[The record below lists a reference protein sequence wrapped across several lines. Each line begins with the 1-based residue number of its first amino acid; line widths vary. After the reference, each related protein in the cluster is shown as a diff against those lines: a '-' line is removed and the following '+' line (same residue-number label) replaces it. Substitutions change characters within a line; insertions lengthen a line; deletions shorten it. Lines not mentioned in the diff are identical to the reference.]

1 MWSDIAT
8 GYGLFILEI
17 LTILLVIAGIA
28 FMIVTLKQH
37 KAKSTGELVVVDLS
51 EEYQENSK
59 RLREFSLSEETRKQ
73 LEKTQ
78 KKQIKKKRNVK
89 KKSVKKVK
97 TSQTSIN
104 RAFMS
109 YSLKAILQRQRR
121 AHYVK
126 K

>member
-1 MWSDIAT
+1 
-8 GYGLFILEI
+8 
-17 LTILLVIAGIA
+17 A

-78 KKQIKKKRNVK
+78 KKADKEKAKREKEKRKKGEDIADEHKPRL
-89 KKSVKKVK
+89 
-97 TSQTSIN
+97 
-104 RAFMS
+104 
-109 YSLKAILQRQRR
+109 Y
-121 AHYVK
+121 
-126 K
+126 

>member
-1 MWSDIAT
+1 M
-8 GYGLFILEI
+8 
-17 LTILLVIAGIA
+17 
-28 FMIVTLKQH
+28 
-37 KAKSTGELVVVDLS
+37 VVDLS

-73 LEKTQ
+73 LEKAQ

-104 RAFMS
+104 
-109 YSLKAILQRQRR
+109 
-121 AHYVK
+121 
-126 K
+126 

>member
-78 KKQIKKKRNVK
+78 KKADKEKAKREK
-89 KKSVKKVK
+89 EKRKKVR

-109 YSLKAILQRQRR
+109 YSLKAILRLQRR